1 MGVTEPTYGVN
12 QFCCSSLTP
21 IEVQHNL
28 GTLLGALW
36 LVLRA
41 GRVQRGLGMSAP
53 IIWPVVAGH
62 RQQFRVHGFGA
73 LCLFAAVML
82 LPGTS
87 VVYAVEA
94 QSRPSLEKNSF
105 YLSSAGFRIQVAND
119 PAGQRALHALPAHRF
134 VVNGDGDALRYFYA
148 EPQHC
153 VCIFVGTQQA
163 YDRYLKIL
171 NEQLKPTDHVLPDYK
186 TQAGVLLSGQPLRQS
201 TKGDPTTLSDYLSTL
216 YPHY

>member
-1 MGVTEPTYGVN
+1 
-12 QFCCSSLTP
+12 
-21 IEVQHNL
+21 
-28 GTLLGALW
+28 
-36 LVLRA
+36 
-41 GRVQRGLGMSAP
+41 MSAP

-62 RQQFRVHGFGA
+62 RQLFRVHGFGA

-87 VVYAVEA
+87 VAYAVEA

-119 PAGQRALHALPAHRF
+119 PAGQKALHALPAHRF
-134 VVNGDGDALRYFYA
+134 VVNGVGEALRYFYA

-153 VCIFVGTQQA
+153 VCFFVGTQQA

-171 NEQLKPTDHVLPDYK
+171 NEPLKPTDHVAPDYK

-201 TKGDPTTLSDYLSTL
+201 TKGDTTTLSDYLSTL